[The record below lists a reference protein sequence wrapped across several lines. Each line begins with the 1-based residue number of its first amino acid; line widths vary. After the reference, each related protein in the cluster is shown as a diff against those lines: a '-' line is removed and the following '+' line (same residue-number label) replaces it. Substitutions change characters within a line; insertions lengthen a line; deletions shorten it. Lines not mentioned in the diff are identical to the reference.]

1 MSKTT
6 TAAPAAPDPD
16 DKPETEAPAVSPPP
30 MPSPFQPL
38 LLNVPAADVVT
49 KLEAAGEYTG
59 ERLKTQRPEVYQQ
72 VLLLL
77 GQGHGAQFIQDKTGV
92 SKNTVKAVRRAEGQT
107 IDLLKTRIAENNFEF
122 AEQADEAASL
132 ILSEIM
138 TSSARRSV
146 LTVKDVQALKVA
158 AGIAVTN
165 GQLLTGKPTANVS
178 VELFAAPTEDLNAQ
192 LAAHIASLKDAATHI
207 APEKNP
213 AKGGADLDATPA
225 SSPGRP
231 GTPLLIE
238 IDADRDG
245 QSPVAAPQTT
255 EPQL

>member
-16 DKPETEAPAVSPPP
+16 DKPEAPAVSTPPEP
-30 MPSPFQPL
+30 TSLQPL
-38 LLNVPAADVVT
+38 LLDVPANDALT
-49 KLEAAGEYTG
+49 KLEATGDYTG
-59 ERLKTQRPEVYQQ
+59 ERLKAQRPEVYQT
-72 VLLLL
+72 VLMLL

-92 SKNTVKAVRRAEGQT
+92 SKNTVKAVRKAEGQT
-107 IDLLKTRIAENNFEF
+107 IDLLKQRIAENNFEF

-138 TSSARRSV
+138 TSRARRSV

-178 VELFAAPTEDLNAQ
+178 VDLFAAPSADLNAQ
-192 LAAHIASLKDAATHI
+192 LAAHIASLKDASTHLP
-207 APEKNP
+207 PEKN
-213 AKGGADLDATPA
+213 AATNGAALDSTAA
-225 SSPGRP
+225 RP
-231 GTPLLIE
+231 GAPLLIE
-238 IDADRDG
+238 IEADRDG
-245 QSPVAAPQTT
+245 QSPVAPTQTT
-255 EPQL
+255 ESQP